1 MKETT
6 IKLEKLASSK
16 HRRDLSAFNV
26 VSEAVVDLG
35 EGIIDAEEGDRK
47 SGAIRKIR
55 VPIRGN
61 EGEFYGA
68 PNSREPARSHFADRE
83 RE

>member
-6 IKLEKLASSK
+6 IKLKKLANPK
-16 HRRDLSAFNV
+16 HRRDLSASKII
-26 VSEAVVDLG
+26 SEAVVDLG
-35 EGIIDAEEGDRK
+35 EGIIDAEEGGRK
-47 SGAIRKIR
+47 SGAMRKIR

-68 PNSREPARSHFADRE
+68 PNSREPARSRFADRE